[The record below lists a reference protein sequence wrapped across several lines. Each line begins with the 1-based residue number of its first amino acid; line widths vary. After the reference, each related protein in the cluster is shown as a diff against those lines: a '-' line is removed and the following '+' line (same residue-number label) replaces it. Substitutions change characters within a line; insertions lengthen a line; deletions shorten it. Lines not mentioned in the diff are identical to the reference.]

1 MLDYTKKETIDRS
14 ALRVNPAK
22 TCQPVGAM
30 YAALGVHECLPHS
43 HGSQG
48 CCAFHRMFLTR
59 HFKDPAMASSSSFTE
74 GASVFGGGS
83 NLKTAAKNI
92 FDIYNPKIIAVHT
105 TCLSETIG
113 DDLNSIITSIDI
125 PDGKYMVHTNTPSY
139 CGSHITGFSNMVS
152 SFIQYLSIKSG
163 KTNGKVCI
171 IPGFVNPSDMRE
183 MKRIADAMA
192 VEYVMLPDT
201 SGVMDSPMTGTFKM
215 YPKGGTKVEDIITL
229 GDCMESFSIG
239 KFASEVAGV
248 TLKKKCGVKAR
259 ILPLPIGIGRSDEY
273 IMALQSVSK
282 QEVPYELEEE
292 RGQLVDILIDIH
304 PYTYHQKVAIYGD
317 PDTVLGLTEFV
328 LEMGMIP
335 KYVVT
340 GTPGES
346 FVTEAELLFEKYGL
360 HRSDHVS
367 EHINDCIAKAGTDL
381 YELHQWIKAEKVDL
395 LLGGTHGK
403 FIARAEDI
411 PFVRAG
417 FPIIDRYVHSYM
429 PLVLYKGGMRLAEM
443 ITNALLDRRDR
454 DCKEE
459 DFEMVM

>member
-1 MLDYTKKETIDRS
+1 MLDYTKKETYDRT

-92 FDIYNPKIIAVHT
+92 FDIYNPRIIAVHT

-113 DDLNSIITSIDI
+113 DDLNSFIQDIDI
-125 PDGKYMVHTNTPSY
+125 PEGKFMVHTNTPSY
-139 CGSHITGFSNMVS
+139 KGSHITGFSNMVDG
-152 SFIQYLSIKSG
+152 FIKYLSVSTG
-163 KTNGKVCI
+163 KKNGKVNL
-171 IPGFVNPSDMRE
+171 IPGFVNPGDMRE
-183 MKRIADAMA
+183 MKRLASTMG
-192 VEYVMLPDT
+192 VSYTMLPDT
-201 SGVMDSPMTGTFKM
+201 SGVMDSPMTGKFEM
-215 YPKGGTKVEDIITL
+215 YPKGGTTVEEIIEL
-229 GDCMESFSIG
+229 GDSNLTLALG
-239 KFASEVAGV
+239 KFASELGAQ
-248 TLKKKCGVKAR
+248 TLKKKCGVPYKT
-259 ILPLPIGIGRSDEY
+259 LGLPIGIEKTDEY
-273 IMALQSVSK
+273 IMELQAYSQ

-292 RGQLVDILIDIH
+292 RGQLVDVLIDIH
-304 PYTYHQKVAIYGD
+304 PYTYNKKVAIFGD
-317 PDTVLGLTEFV
+317 PDTVLGLAQFV

-335 KYVVT
+335 KYIVT
-340 GTPGES
+340 GTPGDAFEK
-346 FVTEAELLFEKYGL
+346 EAAELFTKFGV
-360 HRSDHVS
+360 DG
-367 EHINDCIAKAGTDL
+367 CIARAAGDL
-381 YELHQWIKAEKVDL
+381 YQLHQWIKQEGVDL
-395 LLGGTHGK
+395 LIGGTHGK
-403 FIARAEDI
+403 HIARAEDI

-417 FPIIDRYVHSYM
+417 FPIIDRYIHSYM
-429 PLVLYKGGMRLAEM
+429 SLVGYKGAMRLAEL
-443 ITNALLDRRDR
+443 ITNAIMDRQDR